1 MLCHSMLKDLDYV
14 PKLTKRPKKT
24 SNNLKLDTLGGEE
37 KKYLVL
43 TLQELLK
50 LNWTES
56 NKDKNLFTSL
66 TLPQYLQNQTHIMKL
81 AY

>member
-50 LNWTES
+50 LNWTNS
-56 NKDKNLFTSL
+56 NKDKIYSHHLLYPNI
-66 TLPQYLQNQTHIMKL
+66 YKIKHIL
-81 AY
+81 WN